1 MFQSGTR
8 YYCFTKD
15 WFQPR
20 VTTPFFSPLSGRRPR
35 TAADVNK
42 INKINGVV
50 QGPAVKDDCDI
61 LETWGWLKPWHLTCT
76 VYRDSNL
83 ESFGWH
89 WNPTFPHKEC
99 VTCAGTI
106 TLKPP
111 WHKIHSSP
119 DRHPL
124 SWNLKFPGL
133 VSRFQP
139 VVRPGGLLPGLDL
152 TDFAGGYEAL
162 HPQWHSVAVKPAS
175 QRVPG

>member
-1 MFQSGTR
+1 MKIVINSTFRFKCFWVMFRSGTR

-20 VTTPFFSPLSGRRPR
+20 VTTPFFFFSSPLSGRRPR
-35 TAADVNK
+35 TAADVKK

-111 WHKIHSSP
+111 WHKSTFFSWPSP
-119 DRHPL
+119 
-124 SWNLKFPGL
+124 SVLK
-133 VSRFQP
+133 S
-139 VVRPGGLLPGLDL
+139 
-152 TDFAGGYEAL
+152 
-162 HPQWHSVAVKPAS
+162 
-175 QRVPG
+175 